1 MSPKECLFHAVLFE
15 ILAIFISV
23 LAVKLTTTHQTVAVT
38 LMIVLISL
46 IAVVWNFIFNWLF
59 DRIFTDARE
68 QRTLRLRAFHTLT
81 FEGGLLLF
89 TLPVVAYMLQISWW
103 NAFLT
108 DIGLTLLIVI
118 YTFFFN
124 WAYDHLRLYF
134 IRS

>member
-1 MSPKECLFHAVLFE
+1 MSLKERLFHAVLFE

-59 DRIFTDARE
+59 DRIFTGVRE